1 MARTLTPR
9 DAHVIMGEL
18 VRQGTAQTNI
28 SIVNTSDFV
37 SAGETLLA
45 TGMENVFNT
54 IHLFMGRIMFAS
66 RPYDALLKLIDAIDT
81 GIYTH
86 RMAKVSYYSL
96 DPVATGHSNTDL
108 FLNLA
113 DGFTAGQNPDANGT
127 PQSTKSQW
135 EQNQRPSAVFNF
147 GGTDEWQF
155 PLTMYEDQVQQAF
168 RNEAEFNSFIEGYMT
183 EHRNDYE
190 SQREAFNR
198 MTILSKVGQVYDM
211 ASVMPGSVR
220 NMTTAYNQKFGTNYT
235 SAQLRT
241 TYLKQFLEFFVA
253 EFKADSGYLRE
264 RSANYHWSVPKTFR
278 GATHHIL
285 RHTPYADQRVYL
297 YSRLYKDAESL
308 VMPEIFNDEYLDLD
322 TQYQDMTYWQ
332 SNIDNASR
340 SKVYIKPAVIDTDS
354 SSATYGTQI
363 AGADVELDYVI
374 GMICDVDS
382 LMTDF
387 QLEVA
392 RTTPVEARKGYR
404 NTWLTVQRNA
414 IVDPTENTILY
425 YMDDTD
431 VTTEGG
437 DTTEG
442 GNATEGST
450 KSTKKS

>member
-1 MARTLTPR
+1 MARTLTPK

-113 DGFTAGQNPDANGT
+113 DGFTAGQNLDGNGT

-168 RNEAEFNSFIEGYMT
+168 RSESEFNAFIEGYMT

-211 ASVMPGSVR
+211 ASVMPGSVK

-308 VMPEIFNDEYLDLD
+308 VMPEIFNDDYLDLD

-332 SNIDNASR
+332 SNVDNASR

-387 QLEVA
+387 QLEVV

-425 YMDDTD
+425 YMDDSD
-431 VTTEGG
+431 VTTGTG
-437 DTTEG
+437 KTT
-442 GNATEGST
+442 S
-450 KSTKKS
+450 KS

>member
-1 MARTLTPR
+1 MPRTLTPR
-9 DAHVIMGEL
+9 DAHVIMSEL
-18 VRQGTAQTNI
+18 VRQGTAQKNI
-28 SIVNTSDFV
+28 SIVDTSDFV

-66 RPYDALLKLIDAIDT
+66 RPYDALLKLIDAINT
-81 GIYTH
+81 GVYTH

-113 DGFTAGQNPDANGT
+113 DGFTAGENKKDDKA
-127 PQSTKSQW
+127 QSTKSQW

-155 PLTMYEDQVQQAF
+155 PITMYEDQVQQAF
-168 RNEAEFNSFIEGYMT
+168 RSEAEFNSFIEGYMT

-211 ASVMPGSVR
+211 ASVMPGSR
-220 NMTTAYNQKFGTNYT
+220 KNLTTEFNKKFGTNYT
-235 SAQLRT
+235 SAQLRST
-241 TYLKQFLEFFVA
+241 HLKEFLEFFVA
-253 EFKADSGYLRE
+253 EFKADSGYMRE
-264 RSANYHWSVPKTFR
+264 RSANYHWSVPKEFR
-278 GATHHIL
+278 GKTHHIL

-297 YSRLYKDAESL
+297 YSRLFKDAESL
-308 VMPEIFNDEYLDLD
+308 VMPEIFNDDYLDLD

-332 SNIDNASR
+332 SNADNDSR
-340 SKVYIKPAVIDTDS
+340 SKVYIKPAIIDTDTK
-354 SSATYGTQI
+354 SATYGTQVP
-363 AGADVELDYVI
+363 GADVQLDYVV

-387 QLEVA
+387 QLKVA

-404 NTWLTVQRNA
+404 NSWLTVQRNS

-431 VTTEGG
+431 VTTEG
-437 DTTEG
+437 D
-442 GNATEGST
+442 T

>member
-1 MARTLTPR
+1 MSRTLTPK
-9 DAHVIMGEL
+9 DAHAIMSDL
-18 VRQGTAQTNI
+18 VRQGTAQKNI
-28 SIVNTSDFV
+28 SIVDTSDFV

-54 IHLFMGRIMFAS
+54 IHLYMGRIMFAS
-66 RPYDALLKLIDAIDT
+66 RPYDALLKLIDAINT
-81 GIYTH
+81 GVYTH

-113 DGFTAGQNPDANGT
+113 DGFTAGENKKNDKA
-127 PQSTKSQW
+127 QSTKSQW
-135 EQNQRPSAVFNF
+135 EQNQRPSVVFNF

-155 PLTMYEDQVQQAF
+155 PITMYEDQVQQAF
-168 RNEAEFNSFIEGYMT
+168 RSEAEFNSFIEGYMT
-183 EHRNDYE
+183 EHRSDYE

-211 ASVMPGSVR
+211 ASVMPGSKK
-220 NMTTAYNQKFGTNYT
+220 NLTTEFNKKFGTNYT
-235 SAQLRT
+235 SAQLRST
-241 TYLKQFLEFFVA
+241 HLKEFLEFFVA
-253 EFKADSGYLRE
+253 EFKADSGYMRE
-264 RSANYHWSVPKTFR
+264 RSANYHWSVPKEFR
-278 GATHHIL
+278 GKTHHIL

-297 YSRLYKDAESL
+297 YSRLFKDAESL
-308 VMPEIFNDEYLDLD
+308 VMPEIFNDDYLDLD

-332 SNIDNASR
+332 SNSDNDSR
-340 SKVYIKPAVIDTDS
+340 SKVYIKPAVIDTDTN
-354 SSATYGTQI
+354 SATYGTQVP
-363 AGADVELDYVI
+363 GADVQLDYVV

-425 YMDDTD
+425 YMDDSD
-431 VTTEGG
+431 VTTGTG
-437 DTTEG
+437 KTT
-442 GNATEGST
+442 N
-450 KSTKKS
+450 KS

>member
-1 MARTLTPR
+1 MSRTLTPK
-9 DAHVIMGEL
+9 DAHAIMSEL
-18 VRQGTAQTNI
+18 VRQGTAQKNI
-28 SIVNTSDFV
+28 SIVDTSDFV

-66 RPYDALLKLIDAIDT
+66 RPYDALLKLIDAINT
-81 GIYTH
+81 GVYTH

-113 DGFTAGQNPDANGT
+113 DGFTAGENKKNDKA
-127 PQSTKSQW
+127 QSTKSQW

-155 PLTMYEDQVQQAF
+155 PITMYEDQVQQAF
-168 RNEAEFNSFIEGYMT
+168 RSEAEFNSFIEGYMT

-211 ASVMPGSVR
+211 ASVMPGSR
-220 NMTTAYNQKFGTNYT
+220 KNLTTEFNKKFGTNYT
-235 SAQLRT
+235 SAQLRST
-241 TYLKQFLEFFVA
+241 HLKEFLEFFVA
-253 EFKADSGYLRE
+253 EFKADSGYMRE
-264 RSANYHWSVPKTFR
+264 RSANYHWSVPKEFR
-278 GATHHIL
+278 GKTHRIL

-297 YSRLYKDAESL
+297 YSRLFKDAESL
-308 VMPEIFNDEYLDLD
+308 VMPEIFNDDYLDLD
-322 TQYQDMTYWQ
+322 TQYQDITYWQ
-332 SNIDNASR
+332 SNADNDSR
-340 SKVYIKPAVIDTDS
+340 SKVCIKPAIIDTDT
-354 SSATYGTQI
+354 SSATYGTQVP
-363 AGADVELDYVI
+363 GADVQLDYVV

-425 YMDDTD
+425 YMDDSD
-431 VTTEGG
+431 VTTGK
-437 DTTEG
+437 TS
-442 GNATEGST
+442 N
-450 KSTKKS
+450 KS

>member
-1 MARTLTPR
+1 MPRTLTPK
-9 DAHVIMGEL
+9 DAHVIMSEL
-18 VRQGTAQTNI
+18 VRQGTAQKNI
-28 SIVNTSDFV
+28 SIVDTSDFV

-66 RPYDALLKLIDAIDT
+66 RPYDALLKLIDAINT
-81 GIYTH
+81 GVYTH

-113 DGFTAGQNPDANGT
+113 DGFTAGENKKNDKA
-127 PQSTKSQW
+127 QSTKSQW

-155 PLTMYEDQVQQAF
+155 PITMYEDQVQQAF
-168 RNEAEFNSFIEGYMT
+168 RSEAEFNSFIEGYMT

-211 ASVMPGSVR
+211 ASVMPGSR
-220 NMTTAYNQKFGTNYT
+220 KNLTTEFNKKFGTSYT
-235 SAQLRT
+235 SAQLRST
-241 TYLKQFLEFFVA
+241 HLKEFLEFFVA
-253 EFKADSGYLRE
+253 EFKADSGYMRE
-264 RSANYHWSVPKTFR
+264 RSANYHWSVPKEFR
-278 GATHHIL
+278 GKTHHIL

-297 YSRLYKDAESL
+297 YSRLFKDAESL
-308 VMPEIFNDEYLDLD
+308 VMPEIFNDDYLDLD

-332 SNIDNASR
+332 SNADNDSR
-340 SKVYIKPAVIDTDS
+340 SKVYIKPAVIDTNT
-354 SSATYGTQI
+354 SSATYGTQVP
-363 AGADVELDYVI
+363 GADVQLDYVV

-431 VTTEGG
+431 VTTGTG
-437 DTTEG
+437 KTT
-442 GNATEGST
+442 N
-450 KSTKKS
+450 KS